1 MSEEDVYDDEMF
13 RAEMTHR
20 DVERVLTGEELED
33 AALTRLHT
41 VLTELHPLGQTSSSD
56 EQMASL
62 AAEAAAL
69 TNDTRPES
77 RVGAVID
84 DPRRTRPLL
93 VALRERLAVIAVAF
107 FVVVGMTGVAIAA
120 DAAVPGDPLYGLD
133 RALEVVG
140 IGDGGTPERIAE
152 ARVLAGSG
160 KVVEAIE
167 HIAAALAASSDR
179 EQVGGFSPEAAN
191 ATAALR
197 DAAASVESDSAAPES
212 QEVRDAVAS
221 MLDEMAVIADHT
233 DFDDVEF
240 GRRIAEM
247 ARAIGSPAG
256 GQDMVD
262 RPGVGGQD
270 NEPGDGAGPPSD
282 VPGGPPDGAGRP

>member
-1 MSEEDVYDDEMF
+1 MSNENVYDDEML

-41 VLTELHPLGQTSSSD
+41 VLSALHPPAQASATD

-62 AAEAAAL
+62 AVEAAAL
-69 TNDTRPES
+69 TRDTRPES
-77 RVGAVID
+77 RVVTVAD
-84 DPRRTRPLL
+84 DDRRTRPLL
-93 VALRERLAVIAVAF
+93 VAMRERLALVAVAF
-107 FVVVGMTGVAIAA
+107 LVAVGMTGVAVAS

-152 ARVLAGSG
+152 ARVLASSG
-160 KVVEAIE
+160 RVVEAID
-167 HIAAALAASSDR
+167 HVATAIAASSGR
-179 EQVGGFSPEAAN
+179 EQVDGFSPETAN

-197 DAAASVESDSAAPES
+197 DAAASVESDNAAPES

-221 MLDEMAVIADHT
+221 MLDEMALIADKT
-233 DFDDVEF
+233 DFGGAEF

-247 ARAIGSPAG
+247 ARAIGSPDS
-256 GQDMVD
+256 GQDVVD
-262 RPGVGGQD
+262 RPGERGQD
-270 NEPGDGAGPPSD
+270 SKPGDGAGPPSD
-282 VPGGPPDGAGRP
+282 VPSGPPDGAGRP

>member
-1 MSEEDVYDDEMF
+1 MSDEGVYDDEMLE
-13 RAEMTHR
+13 AEMTHR
-20 DVERVLTGEELED
+20 DVERVLTGEDLED

-69 TNDTRPES
+69 TIDTRPES

-84 DPRRTRPLL
+84 YPRRTRPLL
-93 VALRERLAVIAVAF
+93 VAPRERLAVIAVAF

-160 KVVEAIE
+160 KVVEAID

-212 QEVRDAVAS
+212 QEVRVAVAS